1 MAPRIDFSPLYNRPA
16 PSAFQT
22 GLSNI
27 GGIMTAMMERRRR
40 EQELEAEQAAKAA
53 ELQFRRDQESRIV
66 ARQEAQDKQ
75 AEARATAQ
83 AQRDQQAQNIKGY
96 EAVSKAKTPQ
106 ERAFLAQLYG
116 GTVEQAKPNYS
127 VGEHDPLKDIDFLEN
142 VQDSP
147 NRRVSVGGYEI
158 DVPEDPLGFSY
169 GINPEH
175 ERRTQQAARTQVMT
189 MPGGQPINLP
199 APEEEEDIYEG
210 AKQAIGM
217 FPPGSLQQAELLRQ
231 IELSKRLRLDAKGTY
246 GAVNDVQ
253 QRQASERNARIM
265 AARQEQQF
273 RRQGERDDERDRDA
287 ARKEFQ
293 KLKTK
298 ALAAD
303 RELASME
310 NDVVTK
316 GGIPADSEGYG
327 LFRGK
332 IERAAGG
339 IGLMESGNP
348 GAEISDRTKERLGER
363 MATGR
368 MGAIVGKGLGYLGVE
383 TAASKE
389 TALKKLRS
397 ERAAIRAKLQEHA
410 QTYGLDPSEAN
421 LDGPGPAAKGGTS
434 DDDARLKRMGF

>member
-1 MAPRIDFSPLYNRPA
+1 MARLDLSPLYNRPA

-40 EQELEAEQAAKAA
+40 EQELAAEQEAKAA

-83 AQRDQQAQNIKGY
+83 EQRDQHAQRIKGY

-116 GTVEQAKPNYS
+116 GTVEQAKPDYS
-127 VGEHDPLKDIDFLEN
+127 AGPDDPLGTIDFLEN
-142 VQDSP
+142 VEEDDS
-147 NRRVSVGGYEI
+147 S
-158 DVPEDPLGFSY
+158 PLGFSY

-348 GAEISDRTKERLGER
+348 GA
-363 MATGR
+363 
-368 MGAIVGKGLGYLGVE
+368 IVGKGLGYLGVE